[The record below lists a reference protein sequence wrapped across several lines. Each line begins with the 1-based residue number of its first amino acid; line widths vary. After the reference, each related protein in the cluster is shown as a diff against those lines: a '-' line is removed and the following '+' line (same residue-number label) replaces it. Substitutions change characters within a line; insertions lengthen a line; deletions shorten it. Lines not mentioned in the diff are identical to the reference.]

1 MLNIYPAAT
10 DTDIWN
16 AVSGQWPREQMMSAV
31 DVADA
36 VAYAIRQPPAVII
49 ENITLSNTAGALQS

>member
-16 AVSGQWPREQMMSAV
+16 AVSGEWRREQMMSAA

-36 VAYAIRQPPAVII
+36 VAFAINQPSEVLI
-49 ENITLSNTAGALQS
+49 ENITLSNTAGSL